1 MKQNPKTKFCIHANL
16 FVNKFF
22 HFYLYCFVHV
32 KQITK
37 KIFNRCKLF

>member
-16 FVNKFF
+16 FVNESFY
-22 HFYLYCFVHV
+22 FYLQCFVHV

-37 KIFNRCKLF
+37 KIFNRFRLF